1 MGTVELRIPIASEHH
16 DAVVAELEASAIG
29 FLTEHDALR
38 AYFPAEGWSDART
51 QALISWL
58 RERQWAAEIDTTFHA
73 DTNWNAQWESTV
85 ESVTAGR
92 FRIRPTWA
100 DPDGS
105 PDDVYDL
112 LIDPKMSFGTGYHES
127 TRLMLRL
134 LPDVVATGGRLLD
147 VGTGTG
153 VLSIA
158 ACRLGAAHCIAIDID
173 PNAVENAPEN
183 AELNDVADRID
194 VRRGSLGVVPESGFD
209 AILANINRNVLHE
222 MLPVLAD
229 KSVPGASLALAG
241 LLRRD
246 ESAITDRAEACGF
259 SVAAVVDENDW
270 IAVRLK
276 RRASKNLF

>member
-1 MGTVELRIPIASEHH
+1 LGTVELCIPVASEHH

-29 FLTEHDALR
+29 FLTEHDTLR
-38 AYFPAEGWSDART
+38 AYFPAEGWSDAQT
-51 QALISWL
+51 HALLAWL

-85 ESVTAGR
+85 EPVTAGR
-92 FRIRPTWA
+92 FRIRPTWS
-100 DPDGS
+100 DPDD
-105 PDDVYDL
+105 PPEDVHDL
-112 LIDPKMSFGTGYHES
+112 IIDPKMSFGTGYHES

-134 LPDVVATGGRLLD
+134 LPDVVAAGGRLLD

-173 PNAVENAPEN
+173 PNAVDNAPEN
-183 AELNDVADRID
+183 ARLNDVTDRID
-194 VRRGSLGVVPESGFD
+194 VRKGSLDVVPESGFG
-209 AILANINRNVLHE
+209 AILANINRNVLHD
-222 MLPVLAD
+222 MLPALAE

-259 SVAAVVDENDW
+259 TVAAVVDENDW
-270 IAVRLK
+270 IAIRLEK
-276 RRASKNLF
+276 